1 MKGTIVGTWVKTAH
15 KLWGDELANDAARE
29 VGWPADKLF
38 LPTED
43 IADEKPRRYMAYI
56 AEKLHKPVDDIWFMV
71 GKENLETF
79 SQVYPAFFRQENLY
93 SFLRSM
99 YDVHVV
105 VVKRIA
111 GASPPELRMEP
122 VSTHEAILSYRS
134 RRAMFGYFRGLLAGA
149 AEHFKE
155 DVRIETVETGEDSLR
170 LRLRFAQP
178 ITRTVSYGV
187 NRFLAFGV
195 LRSLA
200 AKIGLASTF
209 ATALVLGILSGVGA
223 AAPVWLAL
231 PVGVAVWLAA
241 ALLLR
246 PLGAIREEI
255 DGIQQHRYFTET
267 NIRTKDELETV
278 MTALAAYKIRVKSE
292 FTGFKGITDEMDDY
306 AATFGSLADRMRQTS
321 NEISGVVVDVAN
333 AAYSQAQE
341 TEHAAG
347 ILNGNLETLQTVV
360 TEQNRNKEQLE
371 QAVDEINKGFS
382 EVQVSSGKLTASMKN
397 FADVKVSAD
406 NLKEQAA
413 KINEIIGMVAAI
425 AGQTNLLALNAAI
438 EAARAGEHG
447 RGFSVV
453 AEEVRK
459 LAEQSHG
466 HSETISNNLEV
477 LTEIIGKV
485 VAMIDDEYDIL
496 AAASQQLDVVVARNQ
511 RNVDNI
517 HAVADNI
524 VDMISKL
531 EQEMTGLNKVFSK
544 VESLAAISEENSAAS
559 EEVSASVQIYNDKLQ
574 DMLEKIG
581 EFKKVIAHFGEDINQ
596 YRT

>member
-1 MKGTIVGTWVKTAH
+1 MKGTIVGTWFKTAQ
-15 KLWGDELANDAARE
+15 KLWGEDLAAEAAKE

-43 IADEKPRRYMAYI
+43 IADEKPRRFMAYI
-56 AEKLHKPVDDIWFMV
+56 ADKINKPVDEVWFMM
-71 GKENLETF
+71 GKENLATF
-79 SQVYPAFFRQENLY
+79 SQVYPAFFLQENLY

-111 GASPPELRMEP
+111 GANPPDLRIEP

-134 RRAMFGYFRGLLAGA
+134 KRAMFGYFRGLLAGA
-149 AEHFKE
+149 AEHFRE
-155 DVRIETVETGEDSLR
+155 DVKTEVVETTADSLKIK
-170 LRLRFAQP
+170 LRFAQP
-178 ITRTVSYGV
+178 ITRTVSYAFNQALSLGV
-187 NRFLAFGV
+187 IG
-195 LRSLA
+195 SLA
-200 AKIGLASTF
+200 AKIGLATAA
-209 ATALVLGILSGVGA
+209 ATALVCGLLALAGF
-223 AAPVWLAL
+223 AAPIWLAL
-231 PVGVAVWLAA
+231 PVGAAGWLAA

-255 DGIQQHRYFTET
+255 GGIREHRYFTET
-267 NIRTKDELETV
+267 NIRTKDELESL
-278 MTALAAYKIRVKSE
+278 MAGLDEYKKQVKSE
-292 FTGFKGITDEMDDY
+292 FIGFKGITDEMNDY
-306 AATFGSLADRMRQTS
+306 AATFNNLADRMSQTS

-360 TEQNRNKEQLE
+360 TEQNRNKDRLE
-371 QAVDEINKGFS
+371 QAVDEINKGFA
-382 EVQVSSGKLTASMKN
+382 EVQVSSGTLTASMQN
-397 FADVKVSAD
+397 FADVKISAD

-466 HSETISNNLEV
+466 HSETIASNLEV
-477 LTEIIGKV
+477 LTDIIGSV
-485 VAMIDDEYDIL
+485 VRKIDEEYDVL
-496 AAASQQLDVVVARNQ
+496 ASASRQLDVVVSQNQ
-511 RNVDNI
+511 QNVDNI

-531 EQEMTGLNKVFSK
+531 EQEMTGLNKVYGK
-544 VESLAAISEENSAAS
+544 IESLAAISEENSAAS

-581 EFKKVIAHFGEDINQ
+581 EFKKVIHHFGEDINQ